1 MSFASIGGILL
12 IIASWFTYRGNIFM
26 SIILYLAADL
36 CWFGIALSAGDY
48 FGGVL
53 VSIGMLLG
61 IGVFIKM
68 NKGIFVKNLR
78 KNT

>member
-48 FGGVL
+48 FWW
-53 VSIGMLLG
+53 SFG
-61 IGVFIKM
+61 IDRNVVRYRCFYKDE
-68 NKGIFVKNLR
+68 
-78 KNT
+78 